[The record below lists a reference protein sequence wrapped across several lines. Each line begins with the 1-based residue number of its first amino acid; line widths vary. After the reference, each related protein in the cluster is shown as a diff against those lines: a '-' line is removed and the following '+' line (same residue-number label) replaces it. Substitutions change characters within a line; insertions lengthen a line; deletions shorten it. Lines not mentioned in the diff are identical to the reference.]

1 MPCIIRFLV
10 VCGKRFEPGNVHEEV
25 ERTFEVR
32 KTKRALPQVI
42 QLTNAGQ
49 RAKSCN

>member
-1 MPCIIRFLV
+1 MTCIIRFLF
-10 VCGKRFEPGNVHEEV
+10 VCGQSFGPANVHDEV

-32 KTKRALPQVI
+32 KTKRAIPQVI